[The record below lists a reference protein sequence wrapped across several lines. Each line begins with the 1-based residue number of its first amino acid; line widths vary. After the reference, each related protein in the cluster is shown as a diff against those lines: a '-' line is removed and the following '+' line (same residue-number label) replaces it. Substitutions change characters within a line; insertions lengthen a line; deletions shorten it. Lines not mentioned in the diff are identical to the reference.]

1 MKLKNILMINAVII
15 FSFNFGVAI
24 AQDANQEVYPEQI
37 SIEHNQAVKDFSSRY
52 VSTLTGS
59 ALSLE
64 NLQQAAA
71 GTNQFALINMVG
83 DNNIATLIQTGGIG
97 NAGLI
102 DILGDQNKA
111 SLNQNGSD
119 LLSILEIKGNLNQF
133 NMDQLGSNLQ
143 KHVLIDGTGLQFD
156 AEQTNAGFKLMQT
169 GTSIPFTLEQNG
181 GSLPIIISN
190 N

>member
-1 MKLKNILMINAVII
+1 MKNLTLYSFVFLIFPFLGLK
-15 FSFNFGVAI
+15 
-24 AQDANQEVYPEQI
+24 AQDSNQEVYPEQT

-52 VSTLTGS
+52 VFTLTGS
-59 ALSLE
+59 GLSLE

-71 GTNQFALINMVG
+71 GTNQFALINTVG

-102 DILGDQNKA
+102 DILGNQNKA
-111 SLNQNGSD
+111 SLNQNGSN

-169 GTSIPFTLEQNG
+169 GSSIPFTLEQNG

>member
-1 MKLKNILMINAVII
+1 MLIKKLTII
-15 FSFNFGVAI
+15 CFLITGGISVSQ
-24 AQDANQEVYPEQI
+24 AQKSNQEIYPKQA

-52 VSTLTGS
+52 VSTLSGS
-59 ALSLE
+59 GLSLE

-71 GTNQFALINMVG
+71 GTNQYAVINTVG

-97 NAGLI
+97 NAGMI
-102 DILGDQNKA
+102 DILGNQNKA
-111 SLNQNGSD
+111 GLYQNGSN

-133 NMDQLGSNLQ
+133 NMDQLGNNLQ
-143 KHVLIDGTGLQFD
+143 KHMIIDGTGLQFD
-156 AEQTNAGFKLMQT
+156 AEQTNTGFQLKQT
-169 GTSIPFTLEQNG
+169 GSSIPFSLEQNG